1 VLNSYWKSRK
11 AIRNEQLKKKSV
23 FCVIVA
29 VLCLAGCGDK
39 RQSNIIMSG
48 TGTVFAKPDTVQ
60 MRISLSHV
68 AATTRQAQE
77 EVGNMVRKAMKIL
90 QDSGVEEKNIQT
102 ASLHFMPA
110 YEWRSERRVLLGQK
124 AEQTIAFSVENLNG
138 VSGIIDQL
146 IGINGIELRQ
156 MQFSVKDNSALYA
169 RSRELAY
176 EKARQKAE
184 QYAKLS
190 GMRIAGTLSISE
202 NGNMPVSPVSQRAML
217 HNQLQDSFAGEAA
230 EDGSTVL
237 PTGEMEITSRVSI
250 EFLLK

>member
-1 VLNSYWKSRK
+1 M
-11 AIRNEQLKKKSV
+11 RNKKKGV
-23 FCVIVA
+23 CYFIAAFFA

-39 RQSNIIMSG
+39 RQSNIIVSG
-48 TGTVFAKPDTVQ
+48 TGTVFAQPDTVQ

-77 EVGNMVRKAMKIL
+77 EVAVMVRKAMKIL

-102 ASLHFMPA
+102 ASLHFMPE
-110 YEWRSERRVLLGQK
+110 YEWGGQRRVLLGQK
-124 AEQTIAFSVENLNG
+124 AEQTIAFSVENLSG
-138 VSGIIDQL
+138 VSGIIDRL
-146 IGINGIELRQ
+146 IEINGIELQQ

-176 EKARQKAE
+176 EKARDKAG

-190 GMRIAGTLSISE
+190 GMKIAGTLSISE
-202 NGNMPVSPVSQRAML
+202 NGNVPVSPVFQRAML
-217 HNQLQDSFAGEAA
+217 SNQMQDSFAGAA
-230 EDGSTVL
+230 TEDGSTVL

>member
-1 VLNSYWKSRK
+1 M
-11 AIRNEQLKKKSV
+11 RNEQLKKKSF

-39 RQSNIIMSG
+39 RQSSISVSG
-48 TGTVFAKPDTVQ
+48 MGMVFAQPDTVQ
-60 MRISLSHV
+60 MYISLSHV

-77 EVGNMVRKAMKIL
+77 EVVNMVRQALKIL

-102 ASLHFMPA
+102 ASLRFMPE
-110 YEWRSERRVLLGQK
+110 YQYGNSKRELLGQK
-124 AEQTIAFSVENLNG
+124 AEQTIAFSVENL
-138 VSGIIDQL
+138 SGISSIIDQL
-146 IGINGIELRQ
+146 IGINGIQLQQ

-190 GMRIAGTLSISE
+190 GMRIAGIVSISE
-202 NGNMPVSPVSQRAML
+202 DRNISASSRVTNYQS
-217 HNQLQDSFAGEAA
+217 NSFIDAIEAA
-230 EDGSTVL
+230 ADGSTVL
-237 PTGEMEITSRVSI
+237 PTGQMEITSQVFI

>member
-1 VLNSYWKSRK
+1 
-11 AIRNEQLKKKSV
+11 LKKKSV

-29 VLCLAGCGDK
+29 VLCLVGCGGRDK
-39 RQSNIIMSG
+39 RRSNIIVTG
-48 TGTVFAKPDTVQ
+48 TGTVFAQPDTVQ
-60 MRISLSHV
+60 MNISLSHV

-77 EVGNMVRKAMKIL
+77 EVGNMVRNALKIL

-102 ASLHFMPA
+102 ASLRFMPE
-110 YEWRSERRVLLGQK
+110 YDWGSGKRLLLGQK
-124 AEQTIAFSVENLNG
+124 AEQTIVFSIENLNG

-146 IGINGIELRQ
+146 IEINGIELQQ

-190 GMRIAGTLSISE
+190 GMKIAGTLSISE
-202 NGNMPVSPVSQRAML
+202 DGNMPVSLVSNRLLNSQMAA
-217 HNQLQDSFAGEAA
+217 DSFAKEAA
-230 EDGSTVL
+230 TTGSTVL
-237 PTGEMEITSRVSI
+237 PSGEMEITSRILI

>member
-1 VLNSYWKSRK
+1 M
-11 AIRNEQLKKKSV
+11 KKKVVCYIITV
-23 FCVIVA
+23 FFA
-29 VLCLAGCGDK
+29 VLCLAGCGNK
-39 RQSNIIMSG
+39 RQSNIIVSG

-77 EVGNMVRKAMKIL
+77 EVGIMVRKAMIIL
-90 QDSGVEEKNIQT
+90 QDSGVEDKNIQT
-102 ASLHFMPA
+102 ASLYFMPE
-110 YEWRSERRVLLGQK
+110 YEWRNGSQVLLGQK

-138 VSGIIDQL
+138 ISGIIDQL

-176 EKARQKAE
+176 EKAQQKAE

-190 GMRIAGTLSISE
+190 GMKIAGTLSISE
-202 NGNMPVSPVSQRAML
+202 EGLPVSSVSNRAML
-217 HNQLQDSFAGEAA
+217 TQSASASFADAAA

-237 PTGEMEITSRVSI
+237 PTGEMEITSRVLI